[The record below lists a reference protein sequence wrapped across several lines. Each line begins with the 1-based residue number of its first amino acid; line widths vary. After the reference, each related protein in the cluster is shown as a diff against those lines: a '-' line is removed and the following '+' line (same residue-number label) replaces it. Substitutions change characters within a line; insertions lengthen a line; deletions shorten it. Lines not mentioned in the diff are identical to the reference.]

1 MEVSQF
7 KDVLDKL
14 RATNSRNEKKEIIA
28 DVSDSPAA
36 ISFLSG
42 SEFDDAGIGKKTFL
56 SVAQE
61 VFGDEVDGKPTVSE
75 SLEEFGADKMD
86 ESNYKQARP
95 TNPQEL
101 SNLHIDMVTVADLSG
116 NEQKEKLAEMLA
128 FYDYP
133 CVVAQA
139 CLDDWPT
146 GAGDSTIAKAM
157 DVKES
162 LPFYD
167 GVHEIA
173 AVEGE
178 PLTSPVVG
186 VPFNPML
193 AVPESRGA
201 PDNAVAQ
208 RKVDG
213 YRCLIHL
220 KEEETGQKAY
230 AFSRRMND
238 VTESLPELQEIDWPD
253 GEYIL
258 DGEVIAETGSY
269 SDTSQRIGRKASNV
283 ERDVEM
289 NFALFDTIIEKG
301 TNIAQKEYG
310 LRYAATQSISFI
322 TNDERVSCLDL
333 IDDIEQAM
341 DEAHTN
347 NEEGIIVKDVE
358 APYEFDKRS
367 ASWQKRKIDDETCD
381 LTIAGFEEGEGR
393 LDGTLGKVR
402 LETSDGVFVG
412 NSGSGFTDEERDT
425 IWNNQSEWLGRCVEI
440 EARGL
445 GTEDK
450 LRMPIFVRDRSD
462 DGEADS
468 WERVQEVMADV

>member
-7 KDVLDKL
+7 KDVLDNL
-14 RATNSRNEKKEIIA
+14 QATNSRNKKKEIIA

-42 SEFDDAGIGKKTFL
+42 SEFDSAGLGKKTVL
-56 SVAQE
+56 SVAQD
-61 VFGDEVDGKPTVSE
+61 VFGDDVDGKPTVSE
-75 SLEEFGADKMD
+75 GLEEYDLGEAEYCMSLDG
-86 ESNYKQARP
+86 
-95 TNPQEL
+95 
-101 SNLHIDMVTVADLSG
+101 LHDDMGILADLSG
-116 NEQKEKLAEMLA
+116 NEMKSHLRGMFES
-128 FYDYP
+128 YNYVS
-133 CVVAQA
+133 VVAHA
-139 CLDDWPT
+139 CLNDWPT

-157 DVKES
+157 DVKDS

-186 VPFNPML
+186 VPFSPML
-193 AVPESRGA
+193 AVPESRGE
-201 PDNAVAQ
+201 PDNPVAQ
-208 RKVDG
+208 RKIDG
-213 YRCLIHL
+213 YRVLIHITEDSV
-220 KEEETGQKAY
+220 K

-301 TNIAQKEYG
+301 TNIAQKEYA

-322 TNDERVSCLDL
+322 TNDERVFCLDL

-347 NEEGIIVKDVE
+347 DEEGIIVKDVE

-462 DGEADS
+462 DGKADS